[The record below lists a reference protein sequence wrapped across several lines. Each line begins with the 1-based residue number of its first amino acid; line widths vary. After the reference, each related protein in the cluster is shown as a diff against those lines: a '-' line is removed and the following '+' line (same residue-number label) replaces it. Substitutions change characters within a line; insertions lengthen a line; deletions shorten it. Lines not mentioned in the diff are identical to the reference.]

1 MDLSVTIGMQK
12 HKVGSLVRS
21 ALSLRKDV
29 MDVPSCFLRYRPTT
43 VRASALLLLPK
54 MKQAS
59 FSLEIVLHDQAEP
72 ALEVFFPC
80 WIERIGFTFD
90 FDMAADRDFVAGI
103 SARRLFKE
111 CGTDLGRD
119 YRGGLSC
126 RSSFI
131 PRVGATF
138 PVSDIG

>member
-21 ALSLRKDV
+21 ASSLRKDV

-90 FDMAADRDFVAGI
+90 FDMTANLNVSRFCEREPPSVAVTLC
-103 SARRLFKE
+103 RRLDAE
-111 CGTDLGRD
+111 D
-119 YRGGLSC
+119 
-126 RSSFI
+126 
-131 PRVGATF
+131 PVF
-138 PVSDIG
+138 PADVMKVTVFHPP

>member
-21 ALSLRKDV
+21 ASSLRKDV

-90 FDMAADRDFVAGI
+90 FDMAADRGI
-103 SARRLFKE
+103 ARFQQRDPFPIAIPCCHLSAE
-111 CGTDLGRD
+111 D
-119 YRGGLSC
+119 
-126 RSSFI
+126 
-131 PRVGATF
+131 PVF
-138 PVSDIG
+138 PTE